1 MDFQQY
7 METTNLALRTSLVV
21 FISLSAENSKFSE
34 KSSNPVPFWSSLND
48 NGIFLMVIDFLLP
61 FWKGFVL
68 RALLVGFGCELAI
81 ENGMRKTFLKKFKP
95 KVRFVSNIVG
105 AGAMCSL
112 RTHCLRI
119 LVHFGQ
125 DNCTLE

>member
-1 MDFQQY
+1 MRLGRFHSPD
-7 METTNLALRTSLVV
+7 
-21 FISLSAENSKFSE
+21 AENSKFSE
-34 KSSNPVPFWSSLND
+34 KSSNPVPFWSSLN
-48 NGIFLMVIDFLLP
+48 NNRMFLDVLDLLLP
-61 FWKGFVL
+61 FWKWFVL
-68 RALLVGFGCELAI
+68 RVLLVGCGCELTN
-81 ENGMRKTFLKKFKP
+81 ENLVRKSFRKKFKP

-112 RTHCLRI
+112 GAHCLRI